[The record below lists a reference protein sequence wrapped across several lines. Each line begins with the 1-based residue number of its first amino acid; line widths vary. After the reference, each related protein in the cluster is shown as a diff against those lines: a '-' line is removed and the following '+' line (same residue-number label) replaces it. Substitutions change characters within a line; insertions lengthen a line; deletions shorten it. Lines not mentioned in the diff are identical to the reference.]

1 MAELLTA
8 LTPPRTQ
15 VQLPAPRSG
24 SSQPPLPVDVMM
36 PSDLHWHQQAHGAHK
51 LIQANI
57 HIYK

>member
-1 MAELLTA
+1 MAQRLTA
-8 LTPPRTQ
+8 LTPLRTQ

-24 SSQPPLPVDVMM
+24 SSQPPLPVDVM
-36 PSDLHWHQQAHGAHK
+36 PSDLHGHQQAHGAHK